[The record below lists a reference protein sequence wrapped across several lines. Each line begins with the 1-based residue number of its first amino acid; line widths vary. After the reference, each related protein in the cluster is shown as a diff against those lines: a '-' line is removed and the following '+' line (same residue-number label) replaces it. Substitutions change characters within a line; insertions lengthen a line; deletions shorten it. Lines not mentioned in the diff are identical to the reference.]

1 MKVKRYK
8 PSLDK
13 TFLITI
19 ILTLTLL
26 AASTVVSAFEPISL
40 LITIPV
46 DLFCTYFLISP
57 LFGYVELRDDT
68 VFIKYGF
75 IMTKEIPYSSIRGT
89 AKERKL
95 YSDSTV
101 SLKCSLNHVNIKY
114 NKFDVTSVSVADGDD
129 LIEEINTRIYKD

>member
-19 ILTLTLL
+19 ISTLTFL

-46 DLFCTYFLISP
+46 DLFCAYFLISP
-57 LFGYVELRDDT
+57 LFGYVELRDDA

-89 AKERKL
+89 AKARKL

-114 NKFDVTSVSVADGDD
+114 NKFDITSVSVADGDD

>member
-1 MKVKRYK
+1 
-8 PSLDK
+8 
-13 TFLITI
+13 
-19 ILTLTLL
+19 L

-57 LFGYVELRDDT
+57 LFGYVELRDDA

-89 AKERKL
+89 AKARKL

-129 LIEEINTRIYKD
+129 LIEEINTRICKD